1 MLEKGN
7 KAFVSDSED
16 EEGSNKKGFIENK
29 KKEELTYNEEQEQ
42 LKKRWGKITQLY
54 SRPCQTSKMERFAKI
69 VIVLQPLSIF
79 ANTPS

>member
-1 MLEKGN
+1 MKDYERQQLLEKGN

-42 LKKRWGKITQLY
+42 LKKR
-54 SRPCQTSKMERFAKI
+54 
-69 VIVLQPLSIF
+69 
-79 ANTPS
+79 